1 MRGLLEQLCILES
14 IDELKLLTLH
24 TSNVCLILSLLISFT
39 SQLLFELL
47 TSSILPL
54 HELHLSLLCG
64 LLLLLLDHS
73 FHVAGTL
80 LLVRALL
87 LVHLPRRLLLHFS
100 VEGGLFLPLHRAHLT
115 ILDSLVR
122 NLFVLTIHL
131 AFHSFVHLLLAEAL
145 LLGLLILDVPL
156 PLADDLICALSRLI
170 DLLHDLYDQ
179 AVHHG

>member
-14 IDELKLLTLH
+14 IDQLKLLTLH
-24 TSNVCLILSLLISFT
+24 TSNVCLILSLLISLT

-54 HELHLSLLCG
+54 HELHLSLLGG
-64 LLLLLLDHS
+64 LLLLRLDHS
-73 FHVAGTL
+73 LHVAGTL

-115 ILDSLVR
+115 ILHSLVR

-145 LLGLLILDVPL
+145 LLGLLILNVPL